1 MSAKRENVFML
12 EGGWG
17 WETVVMEGAGG
28 GVVFISVLDP
38 DSGFRR
44 AKMTHKDK
52 KVKKFHV
59 LKCWMFS

>member
-1 MSAKRENVFML
+1 ML